1 MAIGGAVKG
10 LSEIKAA
17 LAKVKA
23 EQDKK
28 KRKALTRIG
37 VIVKADSQKM
47 TPVDENNLR
56 PSAYM
61 NVEGFEKVLIGYTAF
76 YAPFVHEDLEATHT
90 IGEAKFLEKS
100 VKMNQ
105 DRILEELAKIGV

>member
-1 MAIGGAVKG
+1 MAIGGTVKG
-10 LSEIKAA
+10 LAEIKDA

-37 VIVKADSQKM
+37 VFVKADSVKM
-47 TPVDENNLR
+47 TPVDTSNLR
-56 PSAYM
+56 GSAYSD
-61 NVEGFEKVLIGYTAF
+61 VDGAKKVFIGYTAF
-76 YAPFVHEDLEATHT
+76 YAPFVHEDLEAKHT
-90 IGEAKFLEKS
+90 VGEAKFLEKS

-105 DRILEELAKIGV
+105 DRILEELAKAGV